1 MAAMEVRTSRY
12 SAFIIVRISSDLFF
26 KWREKKEYSR
36 ITAIVLH
43 ICLLFVAE
51 ARPSKFLA
59 SLQKASVAQWLLP
72 IRQMLKNVQFE
83 IFSSDFRL
91 TFQRLFSC
99 FWFYI

>member
-1 MAAMEVRTSRY
+1 MY
-12 SAFIIVRISSDLFF
+12 SVGQQAQKSATYYSISC
-26 KWREKKEYSR
+26 
-36 ITAIVLH
+36 A
-43 ICLLFVAE
+43 LLVAE
-51 ARPSKFLA
+51 ARPSKFLV